1 MSGKHG
7 SRQGPDDAVGG
18 LSAALTDELLPDF
31 VAEARERLERLEEL
45 LLKTQSQ
52 PATEFPDLLD
62 EIKRELHTLKGN
74 AGLMGFTSLQADGH
88 RLEDLVASLDPRAP
102 KIKAVLAGL
111 DRLRS
116 ATLRLMR
123 SGGGSEAA
131 DSPAAAAEASTASP
145 ETPPPTA
152 EASGVEAKIGGVRI
166 PFATLDTLVN
176 LLAEVVIVRNR
187 LGEALAQT
195 RSVRGG
201 DGESRLRWR
210 EVDDAHERLDG
221 TLDEFQEKVLRL
233 RMVPLQ
239 SLFRQLVRIVHDT
252 GRQEE
257 KQVRLLVE
265 GGDTDLDKALLEVA
279 NDVLGHLVRNAVI
292 HGIESPEERRGAGK
306 DATGTVRIV
315 AYATSREV
323 CIDVEDDGR
332 GVQGGAL
339 RAAAASAGQAVDPEA
354 DPLDLLF
361 LPGLSTRDQA
371 DVGAGRG
378 MGLSAVKETVRRH
391 GGTIQVAFAEGRGS
405 LFRLR
410 LPLSASIARALLV
423 GADEEEYAI
432 PLRAVLE
439 SLRLEAGALHEING
453 AGALRWRGRVIAALD
468 LGCVFGTAAERRREG
483 YAIVLEDA
491 GHARALIVDRIL
503 GLREI
508 VVKGLDRLVAAVPG
522 VGGST
527 ILGDGR
533 AVLILDPASLCSMS
547 PILELAP

>member
-31 VAEARERLERLEEL
+31 IAEARERLERLEEL
-45 LLKTQSQ
+45 LLRMRSQ
-52 PATEFPDLLD
+52 PLAERADLLD

-74 AGLMGFTSLQADGH
+74 AGLMGFASLQADGH
-88 RLEDLVASLDPRAP
+88 RLEDMVADLDLRGP
-102 KIKAVLAGL
+102 KIEPVLAGL

-116 ATLRLMR
+116 ATLRLLT
-123 SGGGSEAA
+123 SAG
-131 DSPAAAAEASTASP
+131 AAAATDAAAP
-145 ETPPPTA
+145 EEPAGTRSGAPAA
-152 EASGVEAKIGGVRI
+152 ESSAVEAKVGGVRI
-166 PFATLDTLVN
+166 PFATLDALVN

-187 LGEALAQT
+187 LGEALVQT
-195 RSVRGG
+195 KPMRGG
-201 DGESRLRWR
+201 DGESRVRWR

-252 GRQEE
+252 GLREG

-306 DATGTVRIV
+306 DETGTVRIV
-315 AYATSREV
+315 AHATSREV

-361 LPGLSTRDQA
+361 LPGLSTRDEA
-371 DVGAGRG
+371 DMGAGRG
-378 MGLSAVKETVRRH
+378 MGLSAVKEAVRRH

-423 GADEEEYAI
+423 GADAEEYAV

-439 SLRLEAGALHEING
+439 SLRLEPGALHEING

-468 LGCVFGTAAERRREG
+468 LGCVFGTATERRRDG

-491 GHARALIVDRIL
+491 GHARALVVDRIL

-522 VGGST
+522 VAGST

-547 PILELAP
+547 PILEVAP

>member
-7 SRQGPDDAVGG
+7 SRQEPDDAVGG
-18 LSAALTDELLPDF
+18 LSPALTEELLPDF
-31 VAEARERLERLEEL
+31 IAEARERLERLEDL

-52 PATEFPDLLD
+52 SAVERPALLD

-74 AGLMGFTSLQADGH
+74 AGLMGFAALQADGH
-88 RLEDLVASLDPRAP
+88 RLEDLVANLDPLQP
-102 KIKAVLAGL
+102 EIEPLLIGL
-111 DRLRS
+111 DQLRS
-116 ATLRLMR
+116 ATLRLN
-123 SGGGSEAA
+123 STAA
-131 DSPAAAAEASTASP
+131 TSQNPPATEPSAAEAK
-145 ETPPPTA
+145 
-152 EASGVEAKIGGVRI
+152 VGGVRI
-166 PFATLDTLVN
+166 PFATLDALVN

-195 RSVRGG
+195 KSLRGG
-201 DGESRLRWR
+201 GGENRGRWR

-252 GRQEE
+252 GLLEK

-265 GGDTDLDKALLEVA
+265 GGETDLDKALLEVA

-292 HGIESPEERRGAGK
+292 HGIESPEERRRAGK
-306 DATGTVRIV
+306 DETGTVRIV

-339 RAAAASAGQAVDPEA
+339 RAAAASSGQAVDPEA
-354 DPLDLLF
+354 DPLELLF
-361 LPGLSTRDQA
+361 LPGLSTRDHA
-371 DVGAGRG
+371 DVVAGRG

-423 GADEEEYAI
+423 GADGEEYAV

-439 SLRLEAGALHEING
+439 SLRLDPGALHEING

-468 LGCVFGTAAERRREG
+468 LGCVFGTATDRRREG

-491 GHARALIVDRIL
+491 GQARALVVDRIL
-503 GLREI
+503 GLKEI
-508 VVKGLDRLVAAVPG
+508 VVKGLDRLVASVPG
-522 VGGST
+522 VAGST

-533 AVLILDPASLCSMS
+533 AVLILDPASLCNMS